1 MQIKHP
7 IRSIFLVVFFA
18 IQIYL
23 PLSYYLGNY
32 PWDERFSWRMF
43 SSVRSLQCQ
52 SQFIVEYP
60 SSKQSENQIQNQANQ
75 QACPNDPSKS
85 CQKLK
90 LNEHLHVVW
99 INLIQRGRLE
109 VIDHFAKQHC
119 ATKQDA
125 MFFADLKCEST
136 DGSKSPIEIISV
148 NQNLCETP
156 LDLEDLK

>member
-1 MQIKHP
+1 MILKHP
-7 IRSIFLVVFFA
+7 LRSIFLLIFFA

-52 SQFIVEYP
+52 SQFIVE
-60 SSKQSENQIQNQANQ
+60 QTQTQAQNLQP
-75 QACPNDPSKS
+75 CPNHPSQT

-90 LNEHLHVVW
+90 PSEHLHVVW

-109 VIDHFAKQHC
+109 VINEFAQQHC
-119 ATKQDA
+119 AKSPNA
-125 MFFADLKCEST
+125 MFFAELKCEAT
-136 DGSKSPIEIISV
+136 DGSMNNGTRELIDVIDL
-148 NQNLCETP
+148 NQNLCEIP
-156 LDLEDLK
+156 LNLEALK

>member
-7 IRSIFLVVFFA
+7 IRSIFLFIFFA

-52 SQFIVEYP
+52 SQFIVE
-60 SSKQSENQIQNQANQ
+60 SQNQANQ

-109 VIDHFAKQHC
+109 VIDRFAQQHC